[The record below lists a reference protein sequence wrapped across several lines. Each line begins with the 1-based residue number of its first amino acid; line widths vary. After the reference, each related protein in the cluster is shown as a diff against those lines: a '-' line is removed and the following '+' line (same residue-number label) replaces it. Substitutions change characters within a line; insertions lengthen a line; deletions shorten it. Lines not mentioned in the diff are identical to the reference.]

1 MQIGY
6 ARVSTE
12 DQNLAL
18 QMDALQRVGCDRI
31 FYDEGFSGVAT
42 NRPALDQALAILA
55 PGDVLVIWKLDR
67 LGRSLAHLIDVNT
80 RLAQRNIGFRS
91 LTEVI
96 DTTTAGGK
104 FIFHVWA
111 ALAEFERTLISERT
125 RAGMAAAR
133 ERGATVGRPRKLD
146 VSDIVD
152 AGRQIEH
159 GAALGDLAAYYD
171 VSPVTLA
178 RALKRLASAE
188 EDRNP
193 APTALL

>member
-6 ARVSTE
+6 ARVSTD

-18 QMDALQRVGCDRI
+18 QIDALQRAGCDRI
-31 FYDEGFSGVAT
+31 FYDEGVSGVAT
-42 NRPALDQALAILA
+42 SRPALDQTLATLA

-67 LGRSLAHLIDVNT
+67 LGRSLAHLIEVNT
-80 RLAQRNIGFRS
+80 RLAASNIGFRS

-133 ERGATVGRPRKLD
+133 DRGVHVGRPLKLTAAEILHAQTRLESGTGRIAD
-146 VSDIVD
+146 IAREFQVS
-152 AGRQIEH
+152 
-159 GAALGDLAAYYD
+159 L
-171 VSPVTLA
+171 PTLA
-178 RALKRLASAE
+178 RALRKAE
-188 EDRNP
+188 IAERP
-193 APTALL
+193 